1 MILKKKQAHNISHCG
16 INSISESLYFEVLLV
31 MLPLINDQHT
41 IAERVH
47 ELGAGFMLHI
57 QQLSAED
64 LKHAVNEVLQNP
76 F

>member
-1 MILKKKQAHNISHCG
+1 MSHCG
-16 INSISESLYFEVLLV
+16 INSISESLYFEVPLV

-41 IAERVH
+41 IAGRVY

-57 QQLSAED
+57 QQLSVED
-64 LKHAVNEVLQNP
+64 LKYVVNGVLQSP

>member
-1 MILKKKQAHNISHCG
+1 M
-16 INSISESLYFEVLLV
+16 NSISESLYFEVLLV